1 MSDYQDQDLDL
12 NINLNMDE
20 GKAQKA
26 YGLLASIEQVWNKI
40 STLPTID
47 FDQKIRMA
55 KMDRVTKGEN
65 QKFSIFSA
73 DLESTLRGVAR
84 EQEGVKKLSY
94 SWDSLY
100 NQEIRL
106 LQNKEKQEKTLNLL
120 ASSVSEKMKNVPA
133 SSSGKYHPPFAQGE
147 GGLIR
152 HSKAVAQAA
161 YGLAGMLNVP
171 GDKDRFVV
179 AGLMHDMWKLG
190 PNGNFG
196 FTDPKHGSLAAEA
209 LRKAGLTDE
218 ADLAGPHMG
227 NFAKGQY
234 KNAEKITKFDQRLL
248 NNADWLMSRT
258 YAQDFVTWDPSGK
271 NIQDMNLKGLRE
283 EAVKRGEAKLQKN
296 GLLIPLVEEHE
307 EAADKAKKLENSW
320 HSIATS
326 AGMLLRIL
334 KTIGGLGLAALAL
347 GIKETT
353 AGSVQIS
360 EGLGMFTGTTSKDIL
375 DNALREQKVFGKP
388 TGAINK
394 MVATLESKRG
404 NFNLTGAGDLL
415 PSAFIGQTEALFT
428 SNLPMQEVVG
438 KLIDM
443 FTEQL
448 LSTTDQKERSK
459 LLALVELNLGADA
472 ARFVD
477 TQAALGT
484 NWAGLG
490 ARTSPDEGFL
500 NWAEKVQEVNADIQT
515 SLNGIKDTWRGI
527 WTDFTRLFGAPFLG
541 FIDDVFRKLGM
552 NVAANLSS
560 RAAMSD
566 YNELYSSLSPYSK
579 QAMFENSLL
588 GKYDK
593 TRANAEKNFIRD
605 AARAQNVTLD
615 DVQANRLASGLKP
628 YSHRKLLSVEGQKER
643 DADIAALQLRNIRTV
658 ADNYGVKYTPED
670 TYRDIAGRVK
680 EAGLAAVGGKE
691 YGMEIPGLNS
701 VPMATAEMWHM
712 FNTPENRKK
721 FPNTFSYMDQ
731 FPSLTDTARLRDP
744 FDTAMQNT
752 MDALINGVILDSD
765 EILKSMLQH
774 FLDAATR
781 SKVDDKMSMTTEGA
795 VQVSMN
801 FSLPNGSDPAAIR
814 QGILEASREIPAA
827 INNAYNSIYAGG
839 YG

>member
-55 KMDRVTKGEN
+55 KMDRITKGEN

-84 EQEGVKKLSY
+84 EQEGIKKLSY

-106 LQNKEKQEKTLNLL
+106 LQNKEKQEKTLSYL
-120 ASSVSEKMKNVPA
+120 
-133 SSSGKYHPPFAQGE
+133 SSSISDKLKSSSEP
-147 GGLIR
+147 LIK
-152 HSKAVAQAA
+152 HSKAVAQSS
-161 YGLAGMLNVP
+161 YGLAGMLNVK
-171 GDKDRFVV
+171 GDKDRFIP
-179 AGLMHDMWKLG
+179 AGIIQGLTGKE
-190 PNGNFG
+190 PSN
-196 FTDPKHGSLAAEA
+196 TA
-209 LRKAGLTDE
+209 LIKAGVPKFSAFD
-218 ADLAGPHMG
+218 
-227 NFAKGQY
+227 Y
-234 KNAEKITKFDQRLL
+234 KVV

-271 NIQDMNLKGLRE
+271 DIQDMNLKGLRE

-353 AGSVQIS
+353 AGSVQIN

-394 MVATLESKRG
+394 MIATLETKRG

-448 LSTTDQKERSK
+448 LSTSDQKQRSK
-459 LLALVELNLGADA
+459 LLALVESNLGSDA
-472 ARFVD
+472 ARIVNM
-477 TQAALGT
+477 QAALGT

-500 NWAEKVQEVNADIQT
+500 NWADKVNEVNEDIQT
-515 SLNGIKDTWRGI
+515 SLNGIKDTWRGL
-527 WTDFTRLFGAPFLG
+527 WTEFTSLFGAPFLS
-541 FIDDVFRKLGM
+541 FIDSVFRKLGM
-552 NVAANLSS
+552 DVASTMSS
-560 RAAMSD
+560 KAAETEYHTL
-566 YNELYSSLSPYSK
+566 YNSLSPASK
-579 QAMFENSLL
+579 LALQEGSLL
-588 GKYDK
+588 GLYDK
-593 TRANAEKNFIRD
+593 TRATAEKNFSKDIS
-605 AARAQNVTLD
+605 RAENVTTDEL
-615 DVQANRLASGLKP
+615 QAYRRANNLPMYNA
-628 YSHRKLLSVEGQKER
+628 
-643 DADIAALQLRNIRTV
+643 IQLRSGSGTMREEQEKIRRAKAV
-658 ADNYGVKYTPED
+658 AIARQYGVTVLSTDSY
-670 TYRDIAGRVK
+670 YDIKRK
-680 EAGLAAVGGKE
+680 TEEAGLAAVGGKE
-691 YGMEIPGLNS
+691 YGTEILGLNS
-701 VPMATAEMWHM
+701 VPMATAENWHM
-712 FNTPENRKK
+712 FNTPQNRKRFPRAFGYMDK
-721 FPNTFSYMDQ
+721 FPSM
-731 FPSLTDTARLRDP
+731 TDTARLRDP
-744 FDTAMQNT
+744 FDSIIQGV
-752 MDALINGVILDSD
+752 MDALTTGVMTEEQVLPI
-765 EILKSMLQH
+765 LQH
-774 FLDAATR
+774 YMDVVNTNEA
-781 SKVDDKMSMTTEGA
+781 KDKMSMTTEGA

>member
-84 EQEGVKKLSY
+84 EQEGIKKLSY

-106 LQNKEKQEKTLNLL
+106 LQNKEKQEKTLSYLSTSISDKL
-120 ASSVSEKMKNVPA
+120 K
-133 SSSGKYHPPFAQGE
+133 SSSEPLVK
-147 GGLIR
+147 
-152 HSKAVAQAA
+152 HSKAVAQAG
-161 YGLAGMLNVP
+161 YGLAGMLNVK
-171 GDKDRFVV
+171 GDKGRFITS
-179 AGLMHDMWKLG
+179 GIIQG
-190 PNGNFG
+190 ITGNEP
-196 FTDPKHGSLAAEA
+196 TNVSLA
-209 LRKAGLTDE
+209 KAGVPKLSTFDR
-218 ADLAGPHMG
+218 
-227 NFAKGQY
+227 
-234 KNAEKITKFDQRLL
+234 KIV

-353 AGSVQIS
+353 AGSVQIN

-375 DNALREQKVFGKP
+375 DNALREQKVWGKP

-394 MVATLESKRG
+394 MVATLEAKRG

-428 SNLPMQEVVG
+428 SDLPMQEVVG

-448 LSTTDQKERSK
+448 LSTSDQKQRSK
-459 LLALVELNLGADA
+459 LLALVESNLGADA
-472 ARFVD
+472 AKIVNM
-477 TQAALGT
+477 QAALGT

-500 NWAEKVQEVNADIQT
+500 NWTDKVQEVNADIQT
-515 SLNGIKDTWRGI
+515 SLNGIKDTWRGL
-527 WTDFTRLFGAPFLG
+527 WSEFTLLFGAPFLG

-552 NVAANLSS
+552 DVAANLSS

-566 YNELYSSLSPYSK
+566 YNKLYSSLSPYAK
-579 QAMFENSLL
+579 QAMFDNSLL

-593 TRANAEKNFIRD
+593 TRANAEKNFTRD

-658 ADNYGVKYTPED
+658 ADRYGVKYTTED

-752 MDALINGVILDSD
+752 MNALINGVILDSD

>member
-55 KMDRVTKGEN
+55 KMDRITKGEN

-84 EQEGVKKLSY
+84 EQEGIKKLSY
-94 SWDSLY
+94 SWDALY
-100 NQEIRL
+100 NQELRL

-120 ASSVSEKMKNVPA
+120 ASSVNEKMKNVPA
-133 SSSGKYHPPFAQGE
+133 SSTGKYHPPFAQGE

-171 GDKDRFVV
+171 GDKDRFVI

-190 PNGNFG
+190 PDGNYEH
-196 FTDPKHGSLAAEA
+196 TDPKHGSLAAEA

-227 NFAKGQY
+227 NFFKGAY

-334 KTIGGLGLAALAL
+334 KTIGGLGLTALAL

-353 AGSVQIS
+353 AGSVQIN

-375 DNALREQKVFGKP
+375 DNALREQKVWGKP

-394 MVATLESKRG
+394 MVATLEAKRG

-428 SNLPMQEVVG
+428 SDLPMQEVVG

-448 LSTTDQKERSK
+448 LSTTDQKQRSK
-459 LLALVELNLGADA
+459 LLALVESNLGADA
-472 ARFVD
+472 AKIVNM
-477 TQAALGT
+477 QAALGT

-490 ARTSPDEGFL
+490 ARTSPDGGFL

-515 SLNGIKDTWRGI
+515 SLNGIKDTWRGL
-527 WTDFTRLFGAPFLG
+527 WTEFTRLFGVPFLG

-552 NVAANLSS
+552 DVASTMSS
-560 RAAMSD
+560 KAAEAE
-566 YNELYSSLSPYSK
+566 YNKLYSSLSPYAK
-579 QAMFENSLL
+579 QAMFDGSLL
-588 GKYDK
+588 GLYDK
-593 TRANAEKNFIRD
+593 TRARAEKFFSEDI
-605 AARAQNVTLD
+605 ARAENVTTDEL
-615 DVQANRLASGLKP
+615 QAYHKANTGSK
-628 YSHRKLLSVEGQKER
+628 YN
-643 DADIAALQLRNIRTV
+643 DLQLRSGSDTIRKELEEIRRAKAV
-658 ADNYGVKYTPED
+658 AIAKQYGVTVLPTDSY
-670 TYRDIAGRVK
+670 YDIKHKTK

-691 YGMEIPGLNS
+691 FGMEIPGLNS
-701 VPMATAEMWHM
+701 VPMATAENWHM
-712 FNTPENRKK
+712 FNTPQNRKR
-721 FPNTFSYMDQ
+721 FPKAFSYMDK
-731 FPSLTDTARLRDP
+731 FPSMTDTARLRDP
-744 FDTAMQNT
+744 FDMVIQGIMDGLSTGT
-752 MDALINGVILDSD
+752 MTEEQVLPI
-765 EILKSMLQH
+765 LQH
-774 FLDAATR
+774 YMDVVNKNEA
-781 SKVDDKMSMTTEGA
+781 KDKMSMTTEGA
-795 VQVSMN
+795 VQISMN

>member
-55 KMDRVTKGEN
+55 KMDRITKGEN

-84 EQEGVKKLSY
+84 EQEDIKKLSY
-94 SWDSLY
+94 SWDALY
-100 NQEIRL
+100 NQELRL

-120 ASSVSEKMKNVPA
+120 ASSVNEKMKNVPA
-133 SSSGKYHPPFAQGE
+133 SSTGKYHPPFAQGE
-147 GGLIR
+147 GGLLR

-171 GDKDRFVV
+171 GDKDRFVI

-190 PNGNFG
+190 PDGNYEH
-196 FTDPKHGSLAAEA
+196 TDPKHGSLAAEA

-334 KTIGGLGLAALAL
+334 KTIGVLGPTALAL

-353 AGSVQIS
+353 AGSVQIN

-375 DNALREQKVFGKP
+375 DNALREQKVWGKP

-394 MVATLESKRG
+394 MVATLEAKRG

-448 LSTTDQKERSK
+448 LSTSDQKQRSK
-459 LLALVELNLGADA
+459 LLALVESNLGADA
-472 ARFVD
+472 AKIVNM
-477 TQAALGT
+477 QAALGT

-490 ARTSPDEGFL
+490 ARTSPDGGFL
-500 NWAEKVQEVNADIQT
+500 NWADKVLEVNADIQT
-515 SLNGIKDTWRGI
+515 SLNGIKDTWRGL
-527 WTDFTRLFGAPFLG
+527 WTEFTLLFGAPFLS
-541 FIDDVFRKLGM
+541 FIDSVFRKLGM
-552 NVAANLSS
+552 YVASTMSS
-560 RAAMSD
+560 KAAEAEYRTL
-566 YNELYSSLSPYSK
+566 YNSLSPESK
-579 QAMFENSLL
+579 QAMFDGSLL
-588 GKYDK
+588 GLYDK
-593 TRANAEKNFIRD
+593 TRATAEKNFSKDIKK
-605 AARAQNVTLD
+605 AENVTLD
-615 DVQANRLASGLKP
+615 ELQEYAIANYGKP
-628 YSHRKLLSVEGQKER
+628 YSSLTIASGTGTIKSDMEKIRRAKAVE
-643 DADIAALQLRNIRTV
+643 IARQ
-658 ADNYGVKYTPED
+658 YGVTVLSTDSY
-670 TYRDIAGRVK
+670 YDIKRK
-680 EAGLAAVGGKE
+680 TEEAGLAAVGGKE
-691 YGMEIPGLNS
+691 YGTEILGLNS
-701 VPMATAEMWHM
+701 EPMATAENWHM
-712 FNTPENRKK
+712 FNTPENRKR
-721 FPNTFSYMDQ
+721 FPKAFSYMDK
-731 FPSLTDTARLRDP
+731 FPSMTDTARLRDP
-744 FDTAMQNT
+744 FDKVIQGVMDGLYTGT
-752 MDALINGVILDSD
+752 MTEEQVLSI
-765 EILKSMLQH
+765 LQH
-774 FLDAATR
+774 YLDVVNKNEA
-781 SKVDDKMSMTTEGA
+781 KDKMSMTTEGA